1 MEVFDGKS
9 SQQILTS
16 TVSLQQVQHAVANQ
30 YDLSN
35 WATLVQT
42 VSMLD
47 GKSSET
53 IDPVNEFVDQMLID
67 AIRSGAS
74 HIYFEPYEFNYRVR
88 YLTDGE
94 IHTVATPTAELGPK
108 IAAKMKSDASIEADD
123 NSTSAT
129 GRFPIR
135 LSKTKSI
142 HVRVDVLTTTFGEK
156 IAARILDPAVATV
169 GFEQPGIEPSPLKSL
184 RAALTARR
192 GLIFF

>member
-1 MEVFDGKS
+1 MKGG
-9 SQQILTS
+9 
-16 TVSLQQVQHAVANQ
+16 H

-47 GKSSET
+47 GKPSET

-94 IHTVATPTAELGPK
+94 IHTVATPTAEPGPK
-108 IAAKMKSDASIEADD
+108 IAAKMKSDADN
-123 NSTSAT
+123 NSTSAA

-169 GFEQPGIEPSPLKSL
+169 GFEQLGIEPSPLKSL

-192 GLIFF
+192 GLIVF